1 MGQTASLNVAVEQRF
16 TSGFAVSTAL
26 DVSFA
31 PGSILV
37 LFGPSG
43 AGKTTILRQIAG
55 LERPD
60 TGTIRFN
67 DDVWCDL
74 AVRRWCAPQERRVG
88 VVFQAPTLFPHLT
101 AWENIRYGVGPVPN
115 RGRTGVGPGSD
126 PVERIAT
133 LLGVTDLKNRLPR
146 ELSGGQAHRVAL
158 ARALA
163 PEPRLLLLDEPFA
176 ALDAPT
182 RLRLGKEVRGLLH
195 QTGTPAV
202 LVTHDRAE
210 ALAMGDLVAVVIHG
224 RVRQVGPI
232 ADVFSRPAD
241 IDVAASVGIEAV
253 LPAHVVES
261 SSGLLSVN
269 VHDVVLQVADR
280 DRTAPGSEVYACIRA
295 EDVTLE
301 VQMAG
306 QASTRNHLSAR
317 VVAITPDGPIDRVSI
332 DCGFPLDAL
341 ITRRSCEELHLT
353 PGARVA
359 AAIKATSIH
368 LIPKL

>member
-1 MGQTASLNVAVEQRF
+1 
-16 TSGFAVSTAL
+16 
-26 DVSFA
+26 
-31 PGSILV
+31 
-37 LFGPSG
+37 
-43 AGKTTILRQIAG
+43 
-55 LERPD
+55 
-60 TGTIRFN
+60 
-67 DDVWCDL
+67 
-74 AVRRWCAPQERRVG
+74 
-88 VVFQAPTLFPHLT
+88 
-101 AWENIRYGVGPVPN
+101 
-115 RGRTGVGPGSD
+115 
-126 PVERIAT
+126 
-133 LLGVTDLKNRLPR
+133 
-146 ELSGGQAHRVAL
+146 
-158 ARALA
+158 
-163 PEPRLLLLDEPFA
+163 
-176 ALDAPT
+176 
-182 RLRLGKEVRGLLH
+182 
-195 QTGTPAV
+195 
-202 LVTHDRAE
+202 
-210 ALAMGDLVAVVIHG
+210 MGDLVAVVIDG